1 MQGGGHKGL
10 MKFNRPPP
18 VVRAEGAFTHIK
30 NGQITTQ
37 FGKELYVISKE
48 FLLFF
53 FFLSPERFIRFVCA
67 GGAFLI

>member
-30 NGQITTQ
+30 KRHITTQ
-37 FGKELYVISKE
+37 FGKELYVISKN
-48 FLLFF
+48 FLIFR
-53 FFLSPERFIRFVCA
+53 FFLFPACLLRYN
-67 GGAFLI
+67 

>member
-48 FLLFF
+48 FLIWPFILFPTWH
-53 FFLSPERFIRFVCA
+53 LRYKNPR
-67 GGAFLI
+67 GAP